1 MLIDDYI
8 NYTNKYNSIYS
19 KSIVFIQVGSFFEI
33 YGLEKEGADV
43 DEICKILDIT
53 STRKNTSK
61 TEINKSNPKMA
72 GIPLFTSDKYI
83 EILNNNGY
91 VVVMVE
97 QVTPP
102 PQPKREVTRIISPAT
117 KEINSS
123 PENNYLLALYFT
135 TGSIKNNK
143 FITGSIAYIDINTN
157 DSYVFETTEYD
168 TLLNLEDINKTILT
182 IRPSE
187 MVIFADTTLQCNKE
201 MMNIIDD
208 FIIKLPI
215 FCVHNKIN
223 DLINETFFK
232 LSYQSEVLKKVFKN
246 TGMLS
251 VIEYLNFEKHPLLI
265 VCYTYLLQF
274 IYEYNEKLFSSI
286 SKPIFLDDNKYLGL
300 INNAIENLNIISVNN
315 NSKTGSILNY
325 LNNCKTNIG
334 KRYFKN
340 CILNPITSSEIIQHR
355 YDMCEYFIKNDLYS
369 TCRSVLN
376 NIADLERLFKRIISK
391 TIIPTSFVSIN
402 ESLNILKLMCETL
415 SENMF
420 IFENINWSNNN
431 NIMLDDFISHIRSTY
446 NLEDIEI
453 FFKTGI
459 HLELDKLKEDI
470 NIFEN
475 IFENVCLCLN
485 EGSDTGDFKLEI
497 TKGKHKDK
505 STRAI
510 SITKN
515 RYENML
521 KDTGRIHKINRLLK
535 DKCSLTLDD
544 INTKPYSVS
553 NKTQLKV
560 CFTDMDSTQ
569 IKLFDMQ
576 SEFKSKLQFYYEKEL
591 EYVHETYKT
600 LFDSMI
606 QLISQVDFYC
616 CNAYNSVKN
625 CYIKPELIEDEDSY
639 IISEKL
645 RHPLIEV
652 IQTDVPY
659 ISNDI
664 DIGTSENKGILLY
677 GLNSAG
683 KSSLMKSVGVNLLLA
698 QSGMYVAAK
707 SFTYSPYKKIFTRIP
722 SGDNILKGQSTFV
735 AEINELRT
743 ILKRSCKNSL
753 VIGDEI
759 ASGTEYIS
767 AISLVASGIN
777 SLSNKGSSFI
787 FATHIH
793 ELCNLDFI
801 NKLTNVK
808 IKHLSVHFDKE
819 RNCLVFDRILKDGNG
834 DTLYGLEISKSLDL
848 PTDFLIFAE
857 DIRKIYTGESKTIVN
872 TIVSKYNKDVFVDK
886 CQVCNSNTDEI
897 HHINEQQYADFKGI
911 IQNKQ
916 IHKNVKHN
924 LINVCSVC
932 HDKIHSYSINIE
944 GYKKTTNG
952 VILEFNISDQTYD
965 ENKLILHVKE
975 LRKDGLSYNRIKDEI
990 TREFKIDITLYK
1002 IKKILS

>member
-1 MLIDDYI
+1 MLIDEYI
-8 NYTNKYNSIYS
+8 NYTNKYKSIYS
-19 KSIVFIQVGSFFEI
+19 KSIVFIQIGSFFEI

-61 TEINKSNPKMA
+61 SEISRSNPKMA

-91 VVVMVE
+91 VVIMVE

-117 KEINSS
+117 KEVNSS
-123 PENNYLLALYFT
+123 PENNYLLSLYFT
-135 TGSIKNNK
+135 VGSIKNNK

-187 MVIFADTTLQCNKE
+187 MVIFTDTSLQSNKDFL
-201 MMNIIDD
+201 NIIDD
-208 FIIKLPI
+208 FVIKLPI
-215 FCVHNKIN
+215 FCIHNKIN
-223 DLINETFFK
+223 DLINENFFK

-274 IYEYNEKLFSSI
+274 IYEYNEKLFSCI
-286 SKPIFLDDNKYLGL
+286 SKPIILDNDKYLCL
-300 INNAIENLNIISVNN
+300 VNNAIENLNIISTVN

-340 CILNPITSSEIIQHR
+340 CILNPITSLEIIQHR

-369 TCRSVLN
+369 EYRSVLN
-376 NIADLERLFKRIISK
+376 DISDLERLFKRIISK
-391 TIIPTSFVSIN
+391 TIISTSFVSIHDSVIKI
-402 ESLNILKLMCETL
+402 EAICKKLD
-415 SENMF
+415 ENTF
-420 IFENINWSNNN
+420 NFDNINWTNTDRRLLN
-431 NIMLDDFISHIRSTY
+431 DFISHIQTTY
-446 NLEDIEI
+446 DLEKIES
-453 FFKTGI
+453 FFKHGI
-459 HLELDKLKEDI
+459 HLELDKLKDDI

-475 IFENVCLCLN
+475 IFENVCFCLN
-485 EGSDTGDFKLEI
+485 EGSDTGEFKLEI
-497 TKGKHKDK
+497 TKGKQKDK
-505 STRAI
+505 ITRTI

-515 RYENML
+515 RYETML
-521 KDTGRIHKINRLLK
+521 KDSGRVHKINRLLK
-535 DKCSLTLDD
+535 EKCSLTLDD

-560 CFTDMDSTQ
+560 YFTDMDSTQ
-569 IKLFDMQ
+569 IKLMDMQ

-591 EYVHETYKT
+591 QYIQDTYKT
-600 LFDSMI
+600 LFESMI
-606 QLISQVDFYC
+606 QFVSQLDFYC
-616 CNAYNSVKN
+616 CNAYNSLKN

-659 ISNDI
+659 ISNNI
-664 DIGTSENKGILLY
+664 EIGTSENKGILLY

-683 KSSLMKSVGVNLLLA
+683 KSSLMKSVGVNLILA

-707 SFTYSPYKKIFTRIP
+707 SFIYSPYKKVFTRIP
-722 SGDNILKGQSTFV
+722 CGDNILKGQSTFV

-759 ASGTEYIS
+759 ASGTEHIS

-777 SLSNKGSSFI
+777 HLSNKGSSFI

-793 ELCNLDFI
+793 ELCNLECVR
-801 NKLTNVK
+801 KLSNVR
-808 IKHLSVHFDKE
+808 IKHLSVYFDKDK
-819 RNCLVFDRILKDGNG
+819 NCLVFDRILKDGNG

-848 PTDFLIFAE
+848 PTEFLIFAE
-857 DIRKIYTGESKTIVN
+857 DIRKIYTGDSKTIVN
-872 TIVSKYNKDVFVDK
+872 TTVSKYNKDVFVDK
-886 CQVCNSNTDEI
+886 CQICNSNTDEI
-897 HHINEQQYADFKGI
+897 HHITEQQYADSKGI
-911 IQNKQ
+911 LQDRQ

-932 HDKIHSYSINIE
+932 HDKIHSSSINIE

-952 VILEFNISDQTYD
+952 IVLEFNINDSICD
-965 ENKLILHVKE
+965 ENKLVLQVKE
-975 LRKDGLSYNRIKDEI
+975 LRKEGLSYNKIKDLISE
-990 TREFKIDITLYK
+990 ELKINITLYK
-1002 IKKILS
+1002 IKKILK